1 MTSAARK
8 PRVSQAE
15 MTKALRAASA
25 AGHSVARFEIEPDG
39 RIIVFIGEP
48 EQPGAAA
55 YSIDAELERSL
66 ERRR

>member
-15 MTKALRAASA
+15 MTKVLRAASA

-39 RIIVFIGEP
+39 RIIVFIGEV
-48 EQPGAAA
+48 EQPAAA
-55 YSIDAELERSL
+55 HSIDAELSRIL
-66 ERRR
+66 ERRQ